1 LVSATSAGALR
12 ARRATGRLLAVLLR
26 PAVEVT
32 ARTGRCFGASTV
44 TGGKLVPAV
53 GDVALWAQPVPACNP
68 SAIKE
73 TEPNPSP
80 AHTVFALNRGVIV
93 VPQLRIRT
101 TKIVLAASHG

>member
-73 TEPNPSP
+73 TEPNLTV
-80 AHTVFALNRGVIV
+80 HTVFALNRGVIV

-101 TKIVLAASHG
+101 IKIVLAASHG